1 MGYSKGSLKNKN
13 AHFTRKAVFRQPETQ
28 SLPHTNPCKNQT
40 DSVSFSHF
48 CRPPPVITA
57 NPLINKH

>member
-1 MGYSKGSLKNKN
+1 MGYGKGSLKNKN

-48 CRPPPVITA
+48 CRLLRVIA
-57 NPLINKH
+57 CNVLINKQ